1 MIATQPPDALPE
13 GQLRPRGAYYTPD
26 ALALACARAVA
37 GAVPSPLRILEPGCG
52 GGAFLRAADKTWPSS
67 PWRELVGVDLVPACE
82 GPGKV
87 CRTDLF
93 SLSTARWDLII
104 GNPDFAIAE
113 KTVRHCLSILPTGG
127 HLAFLLRI
135 SFLASRARAALY
147 REHPLSAFWPIAG
160 RPSFTGGGSDTSE
173 YGLFLWRKG
182 ASGPGLMMQP
192 LEWKGVSP

>member
-1 MIATQPPDALPE
+1 VIATQPPDALPE

-37 GAVPSPLRILEPGCG
+37 DIVPQPFRILEPGCG
-52 GGAFLRAADKTWPSS
+52 GGAFLRAAAKTWPS
-67 PWRELVGVDLVPACE
+67 RRQLVGIDLVPACI
-82 GPGKV
+82 GPGFV
-87 CRTDLF
+87 HQSDLF
-93 SLSTARWDLII
+93 TMGANGCWDLII

-113 KTVRHCLSILPTGG
+113 KTVRHCLSILPSGG

-135 SFLASRARAALY
+135 SFLASQARVALY
-147 REHPLSAFWPIAG
+147 REHPLFAFWPIAG
-160 RPSFTGGGSDTSE
+160 RPSFTSGGSDTSE

-182 ASGPGLMMQP
+182 AAAPGLMMQP